1 MRNIWFF
8 IPFLGLSG
16 FLGGCSTEVTELPN
30 IIIVL
35 ADDLGYGDVSAFNPE
50 SKIKTPHLDQMAAE
64 GLIATDAHSPA
75 AVCTPTRYGI
85 LTGRYP
91 WRSRLKQGVL
101 TGNSKALISSD
112 RTTIASLLKEKGYST
127 GFIGKWH
134 LGWDWAIREGQVMEG
149 DGWNPRDFDA
159 IDFTQPISN
168 GPKELG
174 FDYSFGHAGSLDM
187 APYVYVENG
196 KITASP
202 DRVTVDKGQYSWWRE
217 GPTGSDFVHE
227 QVTPL
232 CFEKASEFI
241 QEQRVSE
248 APFFLYLALPS
259 PHTPVLPTEA
269 WQGQSGLLPYADF
282 MMMIDDYMGKL
293 MAELPENTLVFFT
306 SDNGASPAGGIE
318 AFKELNHYSSYIY
331 RGHKA
336 DLFEGGHRVPFIAHW
351 PGRIPAGTELTQAI
365 SLTDFMAT
373 FAELL
378 DRPLA
383 DEEGEDSFS
392 FLSLLEGSG
401 SQFGDSAPRLLVH
414 QSIDGNLALRSGD
427 YKLLATPGSGGWSA
441 PRANDSIIGSLPPF
455 QLYDLASDPGELKN
469 LWWSQTDLGH
479 TLLGQLED
487 IIQSGRSRPGGM
499 VSNDDFDGNWHQVKF
514 EY

>member
-1 MRNIWFF
+1 MCNFWFL
-8 IPFLGLSG
+8 IPLLG
-16 FLGGCSTEVTELPN
+16 FLIGCSAEATELPN
-30 IIIVL
+30 IVIVL
-35 ADDLGYGDVSAFNPE
+35 ADDLGYGDVGAFNPE
-50 SKIKTPHLDQMAAE
+50 SKIKTPYLDRMAAE

-91 WRSRLKQGVL
+91 WRSQLKSGVL
-101 TGNSKALISSD
+101 TGNSKALIPKD

-134 LGWDWAIREGQVMEG
+134 LGWDWAVREGMEITG
-149 DGWNPRDFDA
+149 AGWNAEDFDA

-174 FDYSFGHAGSLDM
+174 FDYSFGHSGSLDM
-187 APYVYVENG
+187 APYVYVENSRV
-196 KITASP
+196 TALP
-202 DRVTVDKGQYSWWRE
+202 DRVTVDKGTYSWWRE
-217 GPTGSDFVHE
+217 GPTGADFVHE

-232 CFEKASEFI
+232 CFEKASAFI
-241 QEQRVSE
+241 QDHRMKE

-259 PHTPVLPTEA
+259 PHTPVLPTEE

-282 MMMIDDYMGKL
+282 MMMIDDYMGTL

-318 AFKELNHYSSYIY
+318 AFKALDHYSSYIY

-336 DLFEGGHRVPFIAHW
+336 DLYEGGHRVPFIAHW
-351 PGRIPAGTELTQAI
+351 SGRIPAGTELGQPI

-373 FAELL
+373 FAELVG
-378 DRPLA
+378 RPLE
-383 DEEGEDSFS
+383 DGEGEDSFS
-392 FLSLLEGSG
+392 FLSYLDGRV
-401 SQFGDSAPRLLVH
+401 FGVVDSTLRLLVQ

-441 PRANDSIIGSLPPF
+441 PRAGDSIIGSLPPF
-455 QLYDLASDPGELKN
+455 QLYDLANDPGEAHN
-469 LWWSQTDLGH
+469 LWWSQIDLGF
-479 TLLGQLED
+479 TLLEQLED
-487 IIQSGRSRPGGM
+487 IIQSGRSRPGGV